1 MPRLER
7 PGTLAVVH
15 APKAA
20 LSSSLLLI
28 FVLIAA
34 SAFFS
39 MAELSL
45 AASRRLRLR
54 QLADEGDSRAS
65 QVLKVQEQPG
75 YYFTVVQIGVNT
87 LAILAGVVGEGAL
100 TPHFETVLRPIME
113 IDNAQRLAFALSF
126 GCVTMMFVV
135 LADLLP
141 KRLSM
146 NEPERVAMLL
156 VGPMLFLTL
165 VLRPVA
171 WALNALTDLL
181 IRVMGRPVKPDNT
194 ITHADILA
202 LAEAG
207 HQAGVVADAEQQVI
221 ENIFELDTR
230 TVESAM
236 TSRERIVYFAMDD
249 DEALVRTRIADSPHS
264 TYLVCEQDIDQVV
277 GYVDATDLFQRVL
290 LGDPIN
296 LRAEP
301 ALVKKVLIVPDRLT
315 LAEVLTQFRQAH
327 EDFAVI
333 VNEYSLVVGVITLN
347 DVMSTVMGSLV
358 RTDEEEQQIIRR
370 DDGSFLAD
378 GITPIPD
385 VQRSL
390 GLDEFPHPGQYDT
403 LAGFLMVMLRRIPK
417 RTDVVE
423 WEGWRFE
430 VVDVDSHRVDQVMIA
445 RVQPPSKDAAQ
456 A

>member
-7 PGTLAVVH
+7 PATLAVVH